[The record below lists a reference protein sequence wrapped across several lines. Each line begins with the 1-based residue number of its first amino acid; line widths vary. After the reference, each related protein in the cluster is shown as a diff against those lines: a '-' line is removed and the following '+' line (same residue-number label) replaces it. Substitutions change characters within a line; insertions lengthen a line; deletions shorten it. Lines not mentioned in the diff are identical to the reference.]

1 MPPTAHAADTT
12 ASKSA
17 GGGDIAQAR
26 PRRGRSLLS
35 GRVAIITGGGT
46 GIGRATALLMARE
59 RAAAIVIAGRRSD
72 SGKEVEQ
79 ACRVAGSEA
88 LYIQT
93 DVTKDDQIARLVET
107 TLARFGRLDVAFN
120 NAGFQE
126 PRALIDVQDTHLF
139 DRVFDTNVRS
149 VFLCLKH
156 QIPAMLKSGG
166 GSIVI
171 NTSVSGQRN
180 PNPGLALYSASKA
193 AAISL
198 TRSAAMEYGPRGVR
212 INAIAPGRVVTDMML
227 GSGIADMSAVAAGLP
242 LRRMGHP
249 EEVAEA
255 VVWLVS
261 DAASYVVGHVLAADG
276 GFSAS

>member
-1 MPPTAHAADTT
+1 MPPTAYAADPT

-17 GGGDIAQAR
+17 GGEDIAQER

-35 GRVAIITGGGT
+35 GRVAIVTGGGT

-72 SGKEVEQ
+72 AGKEVEQ

-93 DVTKDDQIARLVET
+93 DVTKDDQIARLVDT
-107 TLARFGRLDVAFN
+107 TIARFGRLDVAFN

-255 VVWLVS
+255 VVWLAS
-261 DAASYVVGHVLAADG
+261 DASSYVVGHVLAADG